1 MGKYISLGEYN
12 KNYKYILLYL
22 VFRALNDSIYG
33 LEYKNLYKE
42 INFFGEEAKGFFNDH
57 EMGNTIFS
65 YFVIVIFSLILI
77 KYDSYIQKRNFI
89 NKIYGSSENSTQ
101 LIYNEPEDF
110 LNYNKNRIYWNIFL
124 VNFIWVI
131 IDLLDAIREIDVN
144 DFWSFKMVFAYFIGK
159 KMLNI
164 QIYKHQ
170 IFAIYFIS
178 IACSFLL
185 IISFILTKIESKDKY
200 TKDFRYILF
209 GILIYFFNLL
219 IDSFSDWK
227 AKRVMDLKF
236 ISSSKLFLC
245 YGILGIIIY
254 TIICTITTLIDYKKE
269 NNNNQDLFKFDNLK
283 DYYYDLNT
291 TNFILMILYAL
302 TFALKS
308 FFYLLTIEHLTPF
321 HVISMPTFYL
331 FFIHIVLGIY
341 TIINEKD
348 KIIANME
355 NIILEIMACLF
366 GLIAFSIFLEFIEL
380 NFCECNFNLKRNI
393 VQRSNKEI
401 NNNNNDNDNDDD
413 SIISEEDK
421 KEDDILGKELSFIS
435 S

>member
-1 MGKYISLGEYN
+1 MRKYISLGKYN

-22 VFRALNDSIYG
+22 VFRAFNDCIYG

-42 INFFGEEAKGFFNDH
+42 IYFFGVKAKEFFNDH
-57 EMGNTIFS
+57 EMANTIFC
-65 YFVIVIFSLILI
+65 YFVIIIFSLILI
-77 KYDSYIQKRNFI
+77 KYDSYIQKKNFF
-89 NKIYGSSENSTQ
+89 NKIYSTSDKSTQ

-110 LNYNKNRIYWNIFL
+110 LNYNKNRIYFNIFL

-131 IDLLDAIREIDVN
+131 MDLLDAISKIDVN
-144 DFWSFKMVFAYFIGK
+144 DFWAFKMVFVYFIGK

-178 IACSFLL
+178 IVCSLLL
-185 IISFILTKIESKDKY
+185 IISFILAKIESKNKE
-200 TKDFRYILF
+200 TKDFRFILL

-227 AKRVMDLKF
+227 AKRVIDLKF
-236 ISSSKLFLC
+236 ISSSKLFLS

-254 TIICTITTLIDYKKE
+254 TIVCMITTCFDYNKE
-269 NNNNQDLFKFDNLK
+269 NYNNQDLFKFDNLV
-283 DYYYDLNT
+283 DYYYNLNT
-291 TNFILMILYAL
+291 TNFFLMILYAI

-308 FFYLLTIEHLTPF
+308 LFYLLTIEHLTPF

-331 FFIHIVLGIY
+331 FFVHIVLGIN
-341 TIINEKD
+341 TFINDNNDFKNRM
-348 KIIANME
+348 I
-355 NIILEIMACLF
+355 IILLEILACLF

-380 NFCECNFNLKRNI
+380 NFCQCNYNLKRHI
-393 VQRSNKEI
+393 VQRSNKET
-401 NNNNNDNDNDDD
+401 NNNDNDDE
-413 SIISEEDK
+413 SIISEENK
-421 KEDDILGKELSFIS
+421 KEDDILGRELSFVS
-435 S
+435 T

>member
-254 TIICTITTLIDYKKE
+254 TIICIITTLIDYKKE

-331 FFIHIVLGIY
+331 FFIHIALGIY

-348 KIIANME
+348 KIIANMV

>member
-185 IISFILTKIESKDKY
+185 IISFILTKIESKDIY

-291 TNFILMILYAL
+291 TNFILMILYAI

-308 FFYLLTIEHLTPF
+308 LFYLLTIEHLTPF

-348 KIIANME
+348 KIITNME

-380 NFCECNFNLKRNI
+380 NFCECNFNLKRYI

-401 NNNNNDNDNDDD
+401 NNNDNDNDDE

-421 KEDDILGKELSFIS
+421 KGDDVLERELSLLS

>member
-254 TIICTITTLIDYKKE
+254 TIICIITTLIDYKKE

-331 FFIHIVLGIY
+331 FFIHIALGIY

-348 KIIANME
+348 KIIANMV

-401 NNNNNDNDNDDD
+401 NNNDNDNDDE

-421 KEDDILGKELSFIS
+421 KGDDVLERELSLLS

>member
-1 MGKYISLGEYN
+1 MRKYISFGKYN

-22 VFRALNDSIYG
+22 VFRGLNDSIYG

-42 INFFGEEAKGFFNDH
+42 INFFGQEAKGFFNDH
-57 EMGNTIFS
+57 EMINTIFS

-77 KYDSYIQKRNFI
+77 KYDSYIQKRNCI

-110 LNYNKNRIYWNIFL
+110 LNYKKNRIYWNIFL

-185 IISFILTKIESKDKY
+185 IISFILTKIESKDKD

-227 AKRVMDLKF
+227 AKRVIDLKF

-245 YGILGIIIY
+245 YGILGTIIY
-254 TIICTITTLIDYKKE
+254 TIICIITTLIDYKKE

-283 DYYYDLNT
+283 DYYYALNT
-291 TNFILMILYAL
+291 TNFILMILYAI

-348 KIIANME
+348 KIITNMANIM
-355 NIILEIMACLF
+355 LEIMACFF

-380 NFCECNFNLKRNI
+380 NFCECNYNLKRHI

-401 NNNNNDNDNDDD
+401 NNNDNDNDDD

-421 KEDDILGKELSFIS
+421 NGDDVLERELSLLS

>member
-254 TIICTITTLIDYKKE
+254 TIICIITTLIDYKKE

-331 FFIHIVLGIY
+331 FFIHIALGIY

-348 KIIANME
+348 KIITNMV

>member
-291 TNFILMILYAL
+291 TNFILMILYAI

-308 FFYLLTIEHLTPF
+308 LFYLLTIEHLTPF

-348 KIIANME
+348 KIITNME

-401 NNNNNDNDNDDD
+401 NNNDNDNDDE

-421 KEDDILGKELSFIS
+421 KGDDVLERELSLLS

>member
-227 AKRVMDLKF
+227 AKLIMDLKF

-254 TIICTITTLIDYKKE
+254 TIICIITTLIDYKKE

-331 FFIHIVLGIY
+331 FFIHIALGIY

-348 KIIANME
+348 KIIANMV

>member
-291 TNFILMILYAL
+291 TNFILMILYAI

-308 FFYLLTIEHLTPF
+308 LFYLLTIEHLTPF

-348 KIIANME
+348 KIITNME

-380 NFCECNFNLKRNI
+380 NFCECNFNLKRYI

-401 NNNNNDNDNDDD
+401 NNNDNDNDDE

-421 KEDDILGKELSFIS
+421 KGDDVLERELSLLS